1 MRIGM
6 LSNITVPIVLTM
18 FIWESVQSARA
29 SQEAANDGVAVGPQ
43 YDSAH
48 VYVSGAALESFVNAI
63 IGTFGGKASS
73 SVTADVTPA
82 RSSTVFRYI
91 WTPVG
96 TFSTFAFQ
104 TPVPYPFGQERTG
117 YLVTNL
123 EMAIKAV
130 RAAGADVIVL
140 PFTDPIGRDA
150 IIEWPGG
157 VKMQLYWHFTPPT
170 YPPLETVPENR
181 IYLSADRADI
191 FVRDFVGFSH
201 GRSVSDER
209 QADAGEIGRPGE
221 TYRRIRIDSRF
232 GKMQVMVTDGHLPY
246 PYGREIM
253 GYEVKSLPATL
264 SKARESGVQVL
275 TPPFETADRST
286 AMLAFPGDYIAEVHA
301 TKPSH

>member
-1 MRIGM
+1 M
-6 LSNITVPIVLTM
+6 VLAM
-18 FIWESVQSARA
+18 WDVQSAQA
-29 SQEAANDGVAVGPQ
+29 SREATDDGVAVGPQ

-48 VYVSGAALESFVNAI
+48 VYVPDAALESFVNAI
-63 IGTFGGKASS
+63 TGTFGGKASS
-73 SVTADVTPA
+73 SVTANVTPA

-96 TFSTFAFQ
+96 TFSTFVFQ
-104 TPVPYPFGQERTG
+104 TPIPYAFGQERTG

-123 EMAIKAV
+123 DMAIKEA
-130 RAAGADVIVL
+130 RASGADVIVL

-170 YPPLETVPENR
+170 YPPLETVPDNR

-191 FVRDFVGFSH
+191 FVRDFVEFSR
-201 GRSVSDER
+201 GRTISDDR

-221 TYRRIRIDSRF
+221 TYRRIRMESRF

-246 PYGREIM
+246 PFGREIM

-264 SKARESGVQVL
+264 SKARESGAKVL
-275 TPPFETADRST
+275 TSPFETVDRIT
-286 AMLAFPGDYIAEVHA
+286 AMLAFPGDYVAEVHA
-301 TKPSH
+301 MK